1 MKILVVGGGGRE
13 HALVWKFLEDDPSCD
28 ILVAPGNAGIAQL
41 AACVSVAASDVNGL
55 LDLARSEAVD
65 FTIVG
70 PEGPLALGIVD
81 AFRAEGLAIFGPTKD
96 AARIESSKRF
106 AKELMLANGIPTA
119 KASFHTSLDSAK
131 EAVRKVGTPVV
142 IKASGL
148 AGGKGVVVAQ
158 SIEEADQAIESM
170 LGERVFDQAGTEILV
185 EEFMTGEEL
194 SIFVI
199 SDGEHFVMLPPSQ
212 DHKRL
217 LDGDTGPNTGGMGAY
232 SPVSLATRSMITKIT
247 DTIIVPTLKA
257 MRAAGSPF
265 SGLLYAGI
273 MVTPAGPRVV
283 EFNCRF
289 GDPETQ
295 AILPRLQSALL
306 PLIAAVARGESIEK
320 FGDVECK
327 PGHSITVVLAAG
339 GYPDKPRLGDP
350 VQFTAPPPG
359 MHVFH
364 SGTTLAPDSGS
375 FLTSGGRV
383 IALTC
388 FAPTLPQAIVR
399 VREFAE
405 RIHFVGKQFRRDIGY
420 RELERIARAT

>member
-13 HALVWKFLEDDPSCD
+13 HALVWKFLQDDPSCE
-28 ILVAPGNAGIAQL
+28 IIVAPGNAGIGQVAR
-41 AACVSVAASDVNGL
+41 CVPVASNDVNGL
-55 LDLARSEAVD
+55 LELARQERVD
-65 FTIVG
+65 FTVVG
-70 PEGPLALGIVD
+70 PEVPLDLGIVD
-81 AFRAEGLAIFGPTKD
+81 EFRSAGLAIFGPTRD
-96 AARIESSKRF
+96 AARIETSKRF

-119 KASFHTSLDSAK
+119 LASFHASMDSAK
-131 EAVRKVGTPVV
+131 DAAREAGAPVV

-158 SIEEADQAIESM
+158 SIEEAETAIESM
-170 LGERVFDQAGTEILV
+170 LGERVFDEAGSEILI
-185 EEFMTGEEL
+185 EEFMSGEEI

-199 SDGEHFVMLPPSQ
+199 SDGENLVMLPPAQ

-232 SPVSLATRSMITKIT
+232 SPISLATKAMLARIT
-247 DTIIVPTLKA
+247 DMIIGPTLKA
-257 MRAAGSPF
+257 MKAAGSPF
-265 SGLLYAGI
+265 TGLLYAGI
-273 MVTPAGPRVV
+273 MVTPSGPKVV

-295 AILPRLQSALL
+295 AILPRLQSSLL
-306 PLIAAVARGESIEK
+306 PLIASVARGESIEK
-320 FGDVECK
+320 FGELECK
-327 PGHSITVVLAAG
+327 PGHTATVVLAAG
-339 GYPDKPRLGDP
+339 GYPGKPRLGDP

-364 SGTTLAPDSGS
+364 SGTALAADSGT
-375 FLTSGGRV
+375 FVTSGGRV
-383 IALTC
+383 ITLTC

-399 VREFAE
+399 AREFAE
-405 RIHFVGKQFRRDIGY
+405 RIHFTGKQFRRDIGH

>member
-13 HALVWKFLEDDPSCD
+13 HAFVWKFLQDDPSCE

-41 AACVSVAASDVNGL
+41 ATCVSVAADDVDGL
-55 LDLARSEAVD
+55 LHLARTEGVD
-65 FTIVG
+65 FTMVG
-70 PEGPLALGIVD
+70 PEAPLSLGIVD
-81 AFRAEGLAIFGPTKD
+81 AFRAAGLAIFGPTKD

-106 AKELMLANGIPTA
+106 AKELMLAKGIPTA

-131 EAVRKVGTPVV
+131 QAVRNIGTPVV

-158 SIEEADQAIESM
+158 SVEEADQAIESM

-185 EEFMTGEEL
+185 EEFMAGEEL

-199 SDGEHFVMLPPSQ
+199 TDGEHIVMLPPSQ

-232 SPVSLATRSMITKIT
+232 SPVSLATEAMIAKIT

-257 MRAAGSPF
+257 MRTAGSPF

-273 MVTPAGPRVV
+273 MVTPSGPKVV

-295 AILPRLQSALL
+295 AILPLLKSGLL
-306 PLIAAVARGESIEK
+306 PLIVAVARGESIEK
-320 FGDVECK
+320 FGEVECK
-327 PGHSITVVLAAG
+327 PGHSVTVVLAAG
-339 GYPDKPRLGDP
+339 GYPGKPRLGDP
-350 VQFTAPPPG
+350 VQFSAPPAG
-359 MHVFH
+359 MHLFH
-364 SGTTLAPDSGS
+364 SGTALSPDSGS
-375 FLTSGGRV
+375 FVTSGGRV

-388 FAPTLPQAIVR
+388 FAPSLPQAIVR
-399 VREFAE
+399 AREFAE
-405 RIHFVGKQFRRDIGY
+405 RIHFVGRQFRRDIGY